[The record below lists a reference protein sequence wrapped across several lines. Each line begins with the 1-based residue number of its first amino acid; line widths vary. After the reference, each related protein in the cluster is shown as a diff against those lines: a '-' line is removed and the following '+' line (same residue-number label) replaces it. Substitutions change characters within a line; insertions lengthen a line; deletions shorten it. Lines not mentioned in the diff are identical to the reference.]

1 MQAHPAQVDCF
12 DVGHF
17 GMSDGFC
24 IPKMK
29 YNTPLVLAA
38 SLVLAMGAQANVIAL
53 TTTSDGANV
62 TEVNQWGFDTT
73 SHGVQGFTS
82 GIYPEWGAYCLAQS
96 FSTGA
101 LGSFNQ
107 LSSISVGT
115 VGPVSASTVTA
126 YLYETTTGSSPDNNY
141 WKVAPTP
148 AATATVVLSA
158 AAGPATVTFDF
169 SSANLTLSD
178 NKTYVFYLRPD
189 SGSAF
194 TWAGSSTSSYA
205 GGEAMGV
212 FADANLGGGTG
223 FWTGDS
229 TSNPVPS
236 TNVSG
241 DRVFSVATIAS
252 PKPGTLELAL
262 DPQDSGRVFEG
273 IGALSAGASSRL
285 LIDYPEPQRSEV
297 LDFLFKPNFGASLP
311 HLKVEIGGEI
321 NSTCGSE
328 PTHQRTREDRNF
340 QRGYEWWLMKE
351 AKQRRPDILLD
362 ALPWGAPGWIGN
374 GSYYSQDM
382 ADYIVRF
389 IQGAKSAHGLDIH
402 YTGIW
407 NERPYD
413 AAWIKL
419 LRRTLNDNGLN
430 QVEIV
435 AADEFNLNW
444 RIADDA
450 ANDAELDQAIA
461 VFGEHYPLQYTM
473 PSAVAKASG
482 KRLWASEEGP
492 WRGDWQGA
500 KAIATQLNRNY
511 VQGKITK
518 SITWSLVSSYYDSLR
533 LPDSGM
539 MRAKE
544 PWSGH
549 YEIQPAVWVIA
560 HHNQFAKPG
569 WRYLDQACRMLP
581 FAGSVVAMASPSGTD
596 ASVVIETMGATADQ
610 TLVLNVDASLT
621 SREWQLWR
629 TNQTESFIHA
639 GGQFPVDGKITLQ
652 IAPDSV
658 YSLTTTTGQSKGFKQ
673 APASQKF
680 PMPYNDDFESYA
692 IGRTPRYFS
701 DQAGT
706 FEVVNRAD
714 GQGKALEQ
722 VLRAPGIE
730 WENRPEQFHPFTV
743 IGAPDAKDYLVSADV
758 EAADG
763 VTVALISRYGRI
775 QPSESSA
782 FAKGYRFEVT
792 AGSGAWKLSKP
803 GGILAQG
810 TSPFAANTWH
820 NLQLEARG
828 TTLVC
833 RINGTVVSQA
843 QDGTH
848 VEGLAGLAAG
858 YAGAR
863 FDNFMLSNFDGDYTW
878 GGGDSTWIDTSA
890 TGWNGGPPASGD
902 TATINTGTV
911 TATAGNQQQGVAL
924 TIGSAGVLSDGGN
937 YIYFGPS
944 GSLTLNGGT
953 INITQ
958 PDVGFG
964 WYAASLSPV
973 VNAGSGSS
981 SITGSGGIRLEGDT
995 TFTGDGNLAIS
1006 HALHNYT
1013 DGYGYFAA
1021 SSVTKSGSGTLTL
1034 SGVNDYTGP
1043 TTVLAGTLRLGN
1055 GSSSSN
1061 LADSANVV
1069 LADGATL
1076 HLDFTGTDT
1085 VNALSVGGTG
1095 KPPGVYSALN
1105 SDFITGPGTL
1115 TVLSTPVSDYD
1126 IWKSPFGL
1134 VGAPDADDDHDG
1146 LSNFEEYAFG
1156 LDPTNGQSLQP
1167 IVKSPDRAT
1176 GTVGYTRRRPALTG
1190 LIYSVWFSTDL
1201 HGWEQDIGATQGG
1214 VALNGDIEHV
1224 SVNLS
1229 GNLLAEPVLFVQ
1241 IRAN

>member
-1 MQAHPAQVDCF
+1 MPR
-12 DVGHF
+12 
-17 GMSDGFC
+17 
-24 IPKMK
+24 MK
-29 YNTPLVLAA
+29 RNTPLILVA
-38 SLVLAMGAQANVIAL
+38 SLGLTLGAQANVIASN
-53 TTTSDGANV
+53 TVSDQANV
-62 TEVNQWGFDTT
+62 AEVNQWGFNTT
-73 SHGVQGFTS
+73 SHEVRGYTSVQNPS
-82 GIYPEWGAYCLAQS
+82 WGAYCLAQS
-96 FSTGA
+96 FSTGV
-101 LGSFNQ
+101 LGSGNQ

-115 VGPVSASTVTA
+115 VGAVTASTVTA
-126 YLYETTTGSSPDNNY
+126 YLYETTTGASPDHNY
-141 WKVAPTP
+141 WKVAATP
-148 AATATVVLSA
+148 AATATANLSA
-158 AAGPATVTFDF
+158 AAGQATVTFDF

-189 SGSAF
+189 SGAAF
-194 TWAGSSTSSYA
+194 TWAGSSTNSYS

-212 FADANLGGGTG
+212 FADANLGGGPG
-223 FWTGDS
+223 FWTGNS

-241 DRVFSVATIAS
+241 DRVFSVSTVPS
-252 PKPGTLELAL
+252 PNPGTLELPL

-273 IGALSAGASSRL
+273 IGALSAGASCRL

-328 PTHQRTREDRNF
+328 PTHQRTREDLNF

-351 AKQRRPDILLD
+351 AKARRQDILLD
-362 ALPWGAPGWIGN
+362 TLPWGAPGWIGN
-374 GSYYSQDM
+374 GNYYSQDM

-407 NERPYD
+407 NERPYN

-430 QVEIV
+430 QVKIV
-435 AADEFNLNW
+435 AADEFNMNW

-549 YEIQPAVWVIA
+549 YEVQPAVWVIA
-560 HHNQFAKPG
+560 HHNQFATPG
-569 WRYLDQACRMLP
+569 WCYLDQACRMLP
-581 FAGSVVAMASPSGTD
+581 LGGSVVALASPSETD
-596 ASVVIETMGATADQ
+596 ASLVIETMGATAPQ
-610 TLVLNVDASLT
+610 TVVLNVDASLT
-621 SREWQLWR
+621 SREWQLWK
-629 TNQTESFIHA
+629 TNQAESFIHA
-639 GGQFPVDGKITLQ
+639 GGQSPVDGKITLQ
-652 IAPDSV
+652 LAPDSV
-658 YSLTTTTGQSKGFKQ
+658 YSLTTTTGQAKGVKQ
-673 APASQKF
+673 APASRKF

-743 IGAPDAKDYLVSADV
+743 IGDPGAKDFLVSADV

-803 GGILAQG
+803 GGTIAQG
-810 TSPFAANTWH
+810 TSPFPANTWH
-820 NLQLEARG
+820 KLQLEARG
-828 TTLVC
+828 TTLIC
-833 RINGTVVSQA
+833 RINNTVVA
-843 QDGTH
+843 QVQDSTH

-863 FDNFMLSNFDGDYTW
+863 FDNFVLSNFDGDYTW
-878 GGGDSTWIDTSA
+878 GGGNSTWIDTSA

-911 TATAGNQQQGVAL
+911 SATGNNQQQGVAL
-924 TIGSAGVLSDGGN
+924 TIGSAGVLGDGGN

-953 INITQ
+953 IHITR
-958 PDVGFG
+958 PDIGFG

-973 VNAGSGSS
+973 VTVSGGSS

-1021 SSVTKSGSGTLTL
+1021 TSVTKNGSGTLTL
-1034 SGVNDYTGP
+1034 SGVNHYTGP
-1043 TTVLAGTLRLGN
+1043 TTVLAGTLRLGD
-1055 GSSSSN
+1055 GSSNSN
-1061 LADSANVV
+1061 LADSANVL
-1069 LADGATL
+1069 LAAGAKL
-1076 HLDFTGTDT
+1076 HLDFNGTDT
-1085 VNALSVGGTG
+1085 VNALSVGGVV
-1095 KPPGVYSALN
+1095 KPPGVYSASN

-1115 TVLSTPVSDYD
+1115 TVLSTQVSDYD
-1126 IWKSPFGL
+1126 SWKSPLNLAG
-1134 VGAPDADDDHDG
+1134 GPDDDDDSDG
-1146 LSNFEEYAFG
+1146 LTNFEEYAFG
-1156 LDPTNGQSLQP
+1156 LDPRNSSSVRTVTMVAL
-1167 IVKSPDRAT
+1167 KTT
-1176 GTVGYTRRRPALTG
+1176 GILTYARRRTSLSG
-1190 LIYSVWFSTDL
+1190 LSYKVWTSTDL
-1201 HGWEQDIGATQGG
+1201 NGWIEDTAASQTASSIPGTENESVEVLVSPERLGAGR
-1214 VALNGDIEHV
+1214 
-1224 SVNLS
+1224 
-1229 GNLLAEPVLFVQ
+1229 LFVR
-1241 IRAN
+1241 IAALSS